1 MRADGQG
8 WGSVLRQGLIWGGVA
23 VFLAMVGMVEAF
35 AERQVIVGVIS
46 LGLTLLALVGVAAG
60 YQAAQGPS
68 GGGLGTS
75 LLRGALAGTVAGA
88 ALTGLLLLGSLLN
101 LRTMFVSGSPRLFSL
116 LSFGQGLPGWYLPFL
131 AGSALGLIGAA
142 ATRLTGGARRPILTG
157 LTWVLTVGVFQEL
170 LQIMLGTG
178 GVRSAIREALFSGDG
193 LSSQGALIT
202 FVVAWASSAVWT
214 RRRAAARQ
222 WFAGRTASQQRG
234 LRLIALGVA
243 VSLLLLLPHLAGAF
257 LSQVLVL
264 VGLFALLGLGLNI
277 VVGFAGLLDLG
288 YVAFFAMGAYALGL
302 LTSTGEHG
310 IFQLS
315 FWTAVPIAMLV
326 SMIGG
331 VLLGIPVLG
340 IRGDYL
346 AIATMGFGEIIRLL
360 VLSDFLRPWLG
371 GSQGVL
377 AIPKPIIFGVELGG
391 PEQLFYLTLV
401 MCALVVFVASRL
413 RDSRL
418 GRAWMAVREDED
430 VAEAMGINLVNV
442 KLLAFGLGAAFGGLS
457 GAIFA
462 VMVGSVF
469 PHSFQLLISINV
481 LSLIIVGG
489 MGSLPGVVVGSLALV
504 GLPELLREFADFRF
518 LVYGAALV
526 AMMQLRPEGLWP
538 EAVRRRELHEDEP
551 EAVGPEAEE
560 KVLAAAR
567 ERAGG

>member
-1 MRADGQG
+1 MGTQGQR
-8 WGSVLRQGLIWGGVA
+8 WIDAVRRGLTWGGVG

-35 AERQVIVGVIS
+35 AERQVVVGVIS
-46 LGLTLLALVGVAAG
+46 VGMTLVALTGVAAG
-60 YQAAQGPS
+60 YQAAQRP
-68 GGGLGTS
+68 GGKGVTS
-75 LLRGALAGTVAGA
+75 ALLRGAVAGTMGGAVVAG
-88 ALTGLLLLGSLLN
+88 LVVIGSVLN
-101 LRTMFVSGSPRLFSL
+101 LRNMFVSASPKLFSL
-116 LSFGQGLPGWYLPFL
+116 LSFGQGLPGWYLPLL
-131 AGSALGLIGAA
+131 AGSGLGVIGAA
-142 ATRLTGGARRPILTG
+142 ARMLTGPARRPILTA
-157 LTWVLTVGVFQEL
+157 LTGVLTVGVFQEL
-170 LQIMLGTG
+170 LQIMLGGEGIG
-178 GVRSAIREALFSGDG
+178 GVIRVSLFESDG
-193 LSSQGALIT
+193 LSPRAALILFLVT
-202 FVVAWASSAVWT
+202 WLTSAVWA

-222 WFAGRTASQQRG
+222 WFTGRTASQQRG
-234 LRLIALGVA
+234 LRLTALGVG
-243 VSLLLLLPHLAGAF
+243 VLMLLLLPHLAGAF

-288 YVAFFAMGAYALGL
+288 YVAFFAIGAYTLGL
-302 LTSTGEHG
+302 LTSMGEHG
-310 IFQLS
+310 IFHLS
-315 FWTAVPIAMLV
+315 FWTAVPIAMVV

-371 GSQGVL
+371 GSQGIL
-377 AIPKPIIFGVELGG
+377 AIPKPTIFGVELSG

-401 MCALVVFVASRL
+401 LCALVMFVAWRL

-442 KLLAFGLGAAFGGLS
+442 KLLAFGLGAAFSGLS

-538 EAVRRRELHEDEP
+538 EPVRRRELHVDEREEMEP
-551 EAVGPEAEE
+551 EG
-560 KVLAAAR
+560 VLADAR

>member
-1 MRADGQG
+1 MGTDQQRWTD
-8 WGSVLRQGLIWGGVA
+8 VLRRGLTWGGVA
-23 VFLAMVGMVEAF
+23 VFLAMVGMVETF
-35 AERQVIVGVIS
+35 AERQVVVGVIS

-60 YQAAQGPS
+60 YQAAQGQ
-68 GGGLGTS
+68 GGRSVASALW
-75 LLRGALAGTVAGA
+75 RGALAGTVAGA
-88 ALTGLLLLGSLLN
+88 VVAGLVVLGSVLN
-101 LRTMFVSGSPRLFSL
+101 LRTMFVSASPRLFLL
-116 LSFGQGLPGWYLPFL
+116 LSFDRGLSGWYLSVL
-131 AGSALGLIGAA
+131 AGSALGGIGAT
-142 ATRLTGGARRPILTG
+142 ATMLAGQARGPIVTG
-157 LTWVLTVGVFQEL
+157 LTWVLAVGVFQEL
-170 LQIMLGTG
+170 LQIMLGG
-178 GVRSAIREALFSGDG
+178 EGVRAVIRDVLFESEG
-193 LSSQGALIT
+193 LSSRGALIV
-202 FVVAWASSAVWT
+202 FLVAWVTSTVWM

-222 WFAGRTASQQRG
+222 WFAARTAAQQRG
-234 LRLIALGVA
+234 LRLVALGAGASV
-243 VSLLLLLPHLAGAF
+243 LLLMPLLAGSF

-264 VGLFALLGLGLNI
+264 VGLFALLGLGLNL

-288 YVAFFAMGAYALGL
+288 YVAFFAIGAYTVGL
-302 LTSTGEHG
+302 LTSTGEYG
-310 IFQLS
+310 IFHFS
-315 FWTAVPIAMLV
+315 FWTAVPIAMVV

-371 GSQGVL
+371 GSQGIL
-377 AIPKPIIFGVELGG
+377 AIPKPVIFGIELSG
-391 PEQLFYLTLV
+391 PEELFYLTLL

-430 VAEAMGINLVNV
+430 VAEAMGINLVNA

-489 MGSLPGVVVGSLALV
+489 MGSLPGVMVGSLVLV
-504 GLPELLREFADFRF
+504 GLPELLREFAEFRF

-526 AMMQLRPEGLWP
+526 ATMQFRPEGLWP
-538 EAVRRRELHEDEP
+538 EPVRKRELHADER
-551 EAVGPEAEE
+551 EEGGPEEG
-560 KVLAAAR
+560 LADAR